1 MVSHQPK
8 PGKVHCSS
16 SDEPSTAPRLQSA
29 RWPGLGASS
38 SGSLCES
45 ANPRE
50 ERRGLVLGRPV
61 RSTEQSVQDDL
72 LDSSV
77 SCESATDEKFGRR
90 EARRAVVSAT
100 FFLLFFTR
108 FRGRKKKDSQTM
120 RLFRRATAD
129 PRCMYALFGL
139 GRDQDGD
146 QDQDKGP
153 GYSAPDAAL

>member
-1 MVSHQPK
+1 MSPAQQ
-8 PGKVHCSS
+8 
-16 SDEPSTAPRLQSA
+16 PRLQSA

-61 RSTEQSVQDDL
+61 RSTEQSFQDDL

-90 EARRAVVSAT
+90 EARRAVGSAT
-100 FFLLFFTR
+100 FFLLFLPDSVV
-108 FRGRKKKDSQTM
+108 RKKDRQTM